1 MAETV
6 AADAVLSARL
16 RRALELIYGVE
27 GVIGA
32 QIWEWPGRV
41 AVGATCRVRFPQPT
55 RSVAWRSRSPRGL
68 PARPGTSA
76 CSAAREMT
84 RR

>member
-41 AVGATCRVRFPQPT
+41 AVGVTVASAFSSVDTLRRVE
-55 RSVAWRSRSPRGL
+55 VAIAPVRHVGEAWDFGL
-68 PARPGTSA
+68 LG
-76 CSAAREMT
+76 AA
-84 RR
+84 